1 LAQRLLR
8 HLYLPLLGEHGQI
21 VARCRCGGAHGL
33 LVARCRC
40 GGALGEVRCGALGEV
55 SQVQLFHAIVHVGH
69 ESEGLADWHLV

>member
-1 LAQRLLR
+1 MAQRLLR
-8 HLYLPLLGEHGQI
+8 HLYLPLLGEHGQ
-21 VARCRCGGAHGL
+21 